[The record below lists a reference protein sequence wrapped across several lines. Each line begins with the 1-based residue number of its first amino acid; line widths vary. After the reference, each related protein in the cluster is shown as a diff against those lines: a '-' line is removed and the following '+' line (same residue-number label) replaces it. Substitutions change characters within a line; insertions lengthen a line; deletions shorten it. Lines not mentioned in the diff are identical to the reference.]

1 MMTRQQFLDTIDV
14 IDQLSKLIQN
24 TLDNEEE
31 CPRQRVEALMDILY
45 DIEEAFILRDIE
57 VVSIEDTRRYQ
68 KSLKHVEQIV
78 SNYLQN
84 HDLVLKHL

>member
-1 MMTRQQFLDTIDV
+1 MMTRQQFLDTTDV

-24 TLDNEEE
+24 TLDTEEE
-31 CPRQRVEALMDILY
+31 CTRQRVEALMDILY

-68 KSLKHVEQIV
+68 KSLKHGEQLV
-78 SNYLQN
+78 GNYLQN
-84 HDLVLKHL
+84 HDLVLKRL